1 MGPRNSHKLERIIS
15 LENPWC
21 LSEPLGAFWEGLRA
35 VTGL

>member
-1 MGPRNSHKLERIIS
+1 MGLRNSHKPGCFSS

-21 LSEPLGAFWEGLRA
+21 LSEPLGAFREGLRA